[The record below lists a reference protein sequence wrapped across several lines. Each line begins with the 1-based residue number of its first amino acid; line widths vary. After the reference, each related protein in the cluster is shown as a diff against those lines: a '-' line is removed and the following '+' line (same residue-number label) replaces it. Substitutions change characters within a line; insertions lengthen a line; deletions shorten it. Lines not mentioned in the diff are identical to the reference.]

1 MLALRAAITLRHS
14 CWGLGRNRS
23 RGWELDCGSKETF
36 AYHVVGSDATLFRF
50 LLALYSLA
58 LEAGP
63 RKTPPSE
70 DSGPRLGGPAP
81 DQAIGNGLVIVGSF
95 LLSREM
101 PPLRGQIS
109 GRTVPAATQGRTLSH
124 QTQPACLRRTTRAAS
139 ELGSRHL
146 HTAGSEIRGLSPLM
160 RTGRWP
166 LWVIT
171 MIQRNSWTLA
181 DWLGRYLD
189 FHCGRCGPARLGGMG
204 WEGMVYRAT
213 MYTTSVAGPPG
224 QTNWISQD
232 LDSFSH
238 NHVNQQDQINPKKL
252 ENRY

>member
-1 MLALRAAITLRHS
+1 MPPFFDSYFPSTHWL
-14 CWGLGRNRS
+14 
-23 RGWELDCGSKETF
+23 WELVRERPRHRRILGLDWE
-36 AYHVVGSDATLFRF
+36 
-50 LLALYSLA
+50 
-58 LEAGP
+58 GP
-63 RKTPPSE
+63 RRIRPSGMAW
-70 DSGPRLGGPAP
+70 SLSARS
-81 DQAIGNGLVIVGSF
+81 SF
-95 LLSREM
+95 LGKC
-101 PPLRGQIS
+101 PPTPFRGQIS

-139 ELGSRHL
+139 ELGLRHL
-146 HTAGSEIRGLSPLM
+146 HTAGPEIRGSSPLM

-171 MIQRNSWTLA
+171 MIQRISWTLA

-189 FHCGRCGPARLGGMG
+189 FHGGRCGPARLGGMG